1 MAARPGMSARGSREE
16 HAVTLAADQIEQ
28 LKAAISAQERLRPV
42 LGDESVDAAISLL
55 QAQLNTLFG
64 RDAAGGALTTEQ
76 AALNALQARVPAA
89 LADKARRTEASRR
102 SEVERRNVT
111 VLFADLTGFTALGE
125 RFDPEIIR
133 EFQDDLFDEIASVVY
148 AHEGFVEKFVGDAVL
163 AIFGAPLTHEDD
175 PARAL
180 RAALAMRERMDG
192 INERWVER
200 LGQPLQLHIGVN
212 SGPVVAGQIGTE
224 RGGGY
229 SVTGDTINTAS
240 RLQTAA
246 EPGQVLVSGSTY
258 RLARESFTFHQLKS
272 IKVRGKR
279 EPVTLYELI
288 RAKLFPGTGRGV
300 RGLDAPIVG
309 RAAEI
314 KKLKGITEAL
324 TAGTGQVVIVA
335 GEAGIGKSRLMAEWR
350 RSLEKDIRWLEGR
363 SYAGASGVPY
373 GPFADLTRRYV
384 GISDEDSESRA
395 GSRLRQALQR
405 VLPGGL
411 EANAL
416 VGSMLGMRL
425 ERDEEEHLATH
436 SPQEVQQRL
445 FALVEDL
452 LRRLAQQQPTVLV
465 LEDLHWADDSSLEL
479 VQHLL
484 PLVRQVPLAIVGVLR
499 RGEAEIPWLPVV
511 IERYAD
517 RLTHLEL
524 VPLARKSTVTL
535 VEELL
540 SSAGSLPDAVQE
552 LIIGK
557 AEGNPFFVEEV
568 IRTLI
573 ERGALE
579 RSADGRRWEMTSRI
593 EGITVPDTLQGVLMA
608 RLDRLGKEAKRIAQ
622 QAAVIGR
629 IFQQR
634 VLLKVAEDVARL
646 EADLGHLER
655 EELIRELRRDP
666 DLEYIFKHALTQEV
680 AYETLT
686 TPQRRDLHA
695 RVGAALEELVA
706 DRIGEYQAILGN
718 HFLRG
723 EVWDKAA
730 AYYREA
736 GDAAARLHAYPEASA
751 HYANA
756 RQALHSLPPND
767 DIRRQ
772 IIDLTLNQMG
782 VSWGA
787 EDPGSNLAKLAEAEA
802 LARALTAGGDRAGPD
817 RVRLAR
823 IQYWIGRIH
832 YYRDEPREAIA
843 YFQQVLAVGQE
854 LGDEGL
860 LAIPLAVMGR
870 ALVVQGHFDRA
881 IPVLA
886 RALGPLEKT
895 DEWLDWSFS
904 KAYHGVAI
912 AAGGQHAEGLAET
925 QEAVARAR
933 ETKNPTALAGCL
945 IVLAFHGCLSRDAQ
959 AFREAANAASAAGRL
974 AGNSLMISVGLGF
987 EAWALSRLGRH
998 DEAEARMSEAI
1009 GEADKI
1015 GGRIVAADWI
1025 AAANAELALTAG
1037 RPDEAVARAAPAIE
1051 KARAI
1056 GGIYGEAVAQ
1066 RIWGQALAR
1075 LQPSAPEE
1083 ADLHLATSM
1092 DLFQEGGCKL
1102 EVAHTHAAW
1111 GALLHDR
1118 GDLAGAAD
1126 HFGHAA
1132 ELLKAAGMPKIAK
1145 AAAANLR
1152 AARKEINVS

>member
-1 MAARPGMSARGSREE
+1 
-16 HAVTLAADQIEQ
+16 VTLVADQIEQ
-28 LKAAISAQERLRPV
+28 LRAAISAQEQLRSA

-55 QAQLNTLFG
+55 QAQLDALLAQQ
-64 RDAAGGALTTEQ
+64 AAGPAATTEE

-89 LADKARRTEASRR
+89 LADKARRTKASSR

-111 VLFADLTGFTALGE
+111 VLFADLSGFTALGE

-175 PARAL
+175 PERAL
-180 RAALAMRERMDG
+180 RAALAMRERMHRV
-192 INERWVER
+192 NERWVER
-200 LGQPLQLHIGVN
+200 LGEPLQLHIGIN
-212 SGPVVAGQIGTE
+212 SGPAVAGDIGPE
-224 RGGGY
+224 HGGGY

-246 EPGQVLVSGSTY
+246 QPGQILVSSSTY
-258 RLARESFTFHQLKS
+258 RLAREAFTFRQLKS

-279 EPVTLYELI
+279 EAVTAHELI
-288 RAKLFPGTGRGV
+288 RAKLYPGSGRGV
-300 RGLDAPIVG
+300 HGLDAPIVG
-309 RAAEI
+309 RETEIEKLRALAEGLI
-314 KKLKGITEAL
+314 
-324 TAGTGQVVIVA
+324 AGTGQIVMVA
-335 GEAGIGKSRLMAEWR
+335 GEAGIGKSRLMAEWH
-350 RSLEKDIRWLEGR
+350 RSIEEDVNWLEGR
-363 SYAGASGVPY
+363 SYAGASGVPF
-373 GPFADLTRRYV
+373 GPFADLTRRYA
-384 GISDEDSESRA
+384 GITDEDSESRA

-405 VLPGGL
+405 MLPGGL

-425 ERDEEEHLATH
+425 ERDEAEHLATH
-436 SPQEVQQRL
+436 SPQEVQERL
-445 FALVEDL
+445 FALIEDF
-452 LRRLAQQQPTVLV
+452 LRRLAQQRPSVLV
-465 LEDLHWADDSSLEL
+465 MEDLHWADDSSLEL
-479 VQHLL
+479 IQHLL
-484 PLVRQVPLAIVGVLR
+484 PLVRQVPLAIIGVLR
-499 RGEAEIPWLPVV
+499 RGEGEIPWWPVLT
-511 IERYAD
+511 ESYAD
-517 RLTHLEL
+517 RLTHIEL
-524 VPLARKSTVTL
+524 VPLARESTVTL

-540 SSAGSLPDAVQE
+540 SGTGTLPDSVQN

-573 ERGALE
+573 ERGGLD
-579 RSADGRRWEMTSRI
+579 RSPDGRGWVVTAAI
-593 EGITVPDTLQGVLMA
+593 EGMTVPDTLQGVLMA
-608 RLDRLGKEAKRIAQ
+608 RLDRLGSGTKRIAQ

-629 IFQQR
+629 IFPQR
-634 VLLKVAEDVARL
+634 VLLKLAEDVARM
-646 EADLGHLER
+646 EAGLSHLER

-666 DLEYIFKHALTQEV
+666 DLEYIFKHALTQDV

-686 TPQRRDLHA
+686 ASQRRELHA

-706 DRIGEYQAILGN
+706 DRIGEYHAILGG

-723 EVWDKAA
+723 EVWDKAFTH
-730 AYYREA
+730 YREA

-756 RQALHSLPPND
+756 LQALHSLPPND

-772 IIDLTLNQMG
+772 IIDLTLDQMG

-787 EDPGSNLAKLAEAEA
+787 EDPSSNLARLAEAEA
-802 LARALTAGGDRAGPD
+802 IARALPAASEGAGPD

-832 YYRDEPREAIA
+832 YYRDEPREAIG

-886 RALGPLEKT
+886 RALGPLEKS

-912 AAGGQHAEGLAET
+912 AAGGQYAEGLAET

-933 ETKNPTALAGCL
+933 ATQNPTALAGCL

-959 AFREAANAASAAGRL
+959 AFRDAAEAASAEGRV

-987 EAWALSRLGRH
+987 EAWALSRLGQYR
-998 DEAEARMSEAI
+998 DAEARMAEAI
-1009 GEADKI
+1009 GEAEKI

-1025 AAANAELALTAG
+1025 AAANAELALNAG
-1037 RPDEAVARAAPAIE
+1037 QPDEAVARVAPAME

-1056 GGIYGEAVAQ
+1056 GGIFGEAVAQ
-1066 RIWGQALAR
+1066 RVWGQALAQ
-1075 LQPSAPEE
+1075 LEPSAPEE
-1083 ADLHLATSM
+1083 VDSHLATSLE
-1092 DLFQEGGCKL
+1092 LFEAGGCQL

-1111 GALLHDR
+1111 GALLRDR
-1118 GDLAGAAD
+1118 GETA
-1126 HFGHAA
+1126 AA
-1132 ELLKAAGMPKIAK
+1132 EDHLGSASELLMAAGLPKPATE
-1145 AAAANLR
+1145 AEASLR
-1152 AARKEINVS
+1152 ATRKGIHAGR

>member
-1 MAARPGMSARGSREE
+1 
-16 HAVTLAADQIEQ
+16 VTLVADQIAQ
-28 LKAAISAQERLRPV
+28 LKAAISVQEQLRPV
-42 LGDESVDAAISLL
+42 LGDESVEAAISLL
-55 QAQLNTLFG
+55 QAQM
-64 RDAAGGALTTEQ
+64 DALLARQASAPAATTEE

-89 LADKARRTEASRR
+89 LADKARRTQPSGRTD
-102 SEVERRNVT
+102 VERRKVT
-111 VLFADLTGFTALGE
+111 VLFADLSGFTALGE

-148 AHEGFVEKFVGDAVL
+148 AHEGFVDKFVGDAVL

-175 PARAL
+175 PERAL
-180 RAALAMRERMDG
+180 RAALAMRERMDR

-200 LGQPLQLHIGVN
+200 LGEPLQLHIGIN
-212 SGPVVAGQIGTE
+212 SGLAVAGQIGPE
-224 RGGGY
+224 HGGGY

-246 EPGQVLVSGSTY
+246 QPGQILVSSSTH
-258 RLARESFTFHQLKS
+258 RLAREAFTFRPLKS
-272 IKVRGKR
+272 RKVRGKR
-279 EPVTLYELI
+279 EAVAVYELI
-288 RAKLFPGTGRGV
+288 RLKLYPGSGRGIS
-300 RGLDAPIVG
+300 GLSAPIVG
-309 RAAEI
+309 RETETETLTAVAER
-314 KKLKGITEAL
+314 LA
-324 TAGTGQVVIVA
+324 AGTGQIVLVS
-335 GEAGIGKSRLMAEWR
+335 GEAGIGKSRLMAEWQ
-350 RSLEKDIRWLEGR
+350 RSLPKDVRWLEGR

-373 GPFADLTRRYV
+373 GPFADLIRRYA
-384 GISDEDSESRA
+384 GITDQDSESRA
-395 GSRLRQALQR
+395 RSRLQQALKR
-405 VLPGGL
+405 LLPGGL
-411 EANAL
+411 EGKAL

-425 ERDEEEHLATH
+425 EPEEAEHLATH
-436 SPQEVQQRL
+436 SPQEVEQRL
-445 FALVEDL
+445 FALIEDF
-452 LRRLAQQQPTVLV
+452 LRRLAQQRPTVLV
-465 LEDLHWADDSSLEL
+465 MEDLHWADDSSLAL
-479 VQHLL
+479 IQHLL
-484 PLVRQVPLAIVGVLR
+484 PLVREVPLAIVGVLR
-499 RGEAEIPWLPVV
+499 RGEAQIPGWPVATDSH
-511 IERYAD
+511 AD
-517 RLTHLEL
+517 RLTHIEL
-524 VPLARKSTVTL
+524 VPLRRESTVTL
-535 VEELL
+535 VDQLL
-540 SSAGSLPDAVQE
+540 AGTGTLPDSVQN

-573 ERGALE
+573 ERGGLE
-579 RSADGRRWEMTSRI
+579 RSADGRQWVVTSVI
-593 EGITVPDTLQGVLMA
+593 EGMTVPDTLQGVLMA
-608 RLDRLGKEAKRIAQ
+608 RLDRLGSGTKRIAQ

-629 IFQQR
+629 VFQQR
-634 VLLKVAEDVARL
+634 VLLKLAEDVARL
-646 EADLGHLER
+646 EADLSHLER

-686 TPQRRDLHA
+686 APQRRELHA

-706 DRIGEYQAILGN
+706 DRIGEYQAILGW

-723 EVWDKAA
+723 EVWDKAS

-756 RQALHSLPPND
+756 LQALHALPPND

-787 EDPGSNLAKLAEAEA
+787 QDPGSNLAKLAEAEA
-802 LARALTAGGDRAGPD
+802 IARALPAASEGAGPD

-832 YYRDEPREAIA
+832 YYRDEPREAIG

-886 RALGPLEKT
+886 RALGPLEKS

-925 QEAVARAR
+925 EEAVARAR
-933 ETKNPTALAGCL
+933 ATKNPTALAGCL
-945 IVLAFHGCLSRDAQ
+945 IVLAFQGCLSRDAQ
-959 AFREAANAASAAGRL
+959 AFRDAADAATAAGRL

-998 DEAEARMSEAI
+998 DEAEARMAEAI
-1009 GEADKI
+1009 GEAEKI

-1025 AAANAELALTAG
+1025 AAANAELALNAG
-1037 RPDEAVARAAPAIE
+1037 RPEEAVARVAPAIE
-1051 KARAI
+1051 RARAI
-1056 GGIYGEAVAQ
+1056 GGIFGEAVAQ
-1066 RIWGQALAR
+1066 RTWGQALAK
-1075 LQPSAPEE
+1075 LQPSAPDEV
-1083 ADLHLATSM
+1083 DRHLATSLE
-1092 DLFQEGGCKL
+1092 LFEAGACKL

-1111 GALLHDR
+1111 GDILRDR
-1118 GDLAGAAD
+1118 GEMAAAED
-1126 HFGHAA
+1126 HLGQAT
-1132 ELLKAAGMPKIAK
+1132 ELLKAAGLRKPARE
-1145 AAAANLR
+1145 AEANLR
-1152 AARKEINVS
+1152 ATRKEIHVGR

>member
-1 MAARPGMSARGSREE
+1 
-16 HAVTLAADQIEQ
+16 VTLVADQITQ
-28 LKAAISAQERLRPV
+28 LRAAISAQDQLRPV
-42 LGDESVDAAISLL
+42 IGDESVDAALSVL
-55 QAQLNTLFG
+55 QAQLEVLLSQQAPPAQ
-64 RDAAGGALTTEQ
+64 DAAPRADSARPAATTEEE
-76 AALNALQARVPAA
+76 ALDALQARVPAA
-89 LADKARRTEASRR
+89 LADKARRTKASRR
-102 SEVERRNVT
+102 AEVERRNVT
-111 VLFADLTGFTALGE
+111 VLFADLSGFTALGE

-175 PARAL
+175 PERAL
-180 RAALAMRERMDG
+180 RAALAMRERMNG
-192 INERWVER
+192 INERWVDR
-200 LGQPLQLHIGVN
+200 LGQPLELHIGVN
-212 SGPVVAGQIGTE
+212 SGRVVAGQIGTGE
-224 RGGGY
+224 GGGY

-246 EPGQVLVSGSTY
+246 QPSQILVSSSTY
-258 RLARESFTFHQLKS
+258 RLARQAFTFRQLKS
-272 IKVRGKR
+272 INVRGKR
-279 EPVTLYELI
+279 EAVTVYELS
-288 RAKLFPGTGRGV
+288 RAKLYPGTARGV
-300 RGLDAPIVG
+300 RGLNAPMVG
-309 RAAEI
+309 RGTEI
-314 KKLKGITEAL
+314 EKLKGVTQGL
-324 TAGTGQVVIVA
+324 TAGTGQIVIVA

-350 RSLEKDIRWLEGR
+350 KSLEKDVRWLEGR

-373 GPFADLTRRYV
+373 GSFADLSRRYA

-395 GSRLRQALQR
+395 RSRMRQALKR
-405 VLPGGL
+405 ILPGGL
-411 EANAL
+411 ETNAL
-416 VGSMLGMRL
+416 VASMLGMRL
-425 ERDEEEHLATH
+425 ERDEAEHLATH
-436 SPQEVQQRL
+436 SPQEIQQRL
-445 FALVEDL
+445 FALIEDL

-465 LEDLHWADDSSLEL
+465 MEDLHWADDSSLEL
-479 VQHLL
+479 IQHLL

-499 RGEAEIPWLPVV
+499 RGEAEMPWWPVV
-511 IERYAD
+511 TENYAD

-524 VPLARKSTVTL
+524 VPLARASTVTL
-535 VEELL
+535 VEQLL
-540 SSAGSLPDAVQE
+540 SSNGLLPDVVQN

-573 ERGALE
+573 ERGGLE
-579 RSADGRRWEMTSRI
+579 RSDDGRRWVVTARI
-593 EGITVPDTLQGVLMA
+593 EGMNVPDTLQGVLMA
-608 RLDRLGKEAKRIAQ
+608 RLDRLEAGTKRIAQ

-634 VLLKVAEDVARL
+634 VLLKLAEDVARL
-646 EADLGHLER
+646 EADLSHLER

-686 TPQRRDLHA
+686 APQRRDLHA

-706 DRIGEYQAILGN
+706 DRIGEYQAILGG

-730 AYYREA
+730 AYFRDA

-751 HYANA
+751 HYAKA
-756 RQALHSLPPND
+756 LQALSTLPPAD
-767 DIRRQ
+767 EIRRQ
-772 IIDLTLNQMG
+772 IVDLTLNQMG

-787 EDPGSNLAKLAEAEA
+787 EDPGRNLAKLAEAEA
-802 LARALTAGGDRAGPD
+802 IARALPAADGGIGPD
-817 RVRLAR
+817 RARLAR

-832 YYRDEPREAIA
+832 YYRDEPREAIG
-843 YFQQVLAVGQE
+843 YFQQVLAAGQE

-912 AAGGQHAEGLAET
+912 AAAGQQPEGLAET
-925 QEAVARAR
+925 EEAVARAR

-945 IVLAFHGCLSRDAQ
+945 IVLAFHGCLSRDAR
-959 AFREAANAASAAGRL
+959 AFRDAADAASAAGRL

-987 EAWALSRLGRH
+987 EAWALSRLGQHHEAQERMAEANG
-998 DEAEARMSEAI
+998 EAE
-1009 GEADKI
+1009 KI
-1015 GGRIVAADWI
+1015 GGRLVAADWI
-1025 AAANAELALTAG
+1025 AAASAELALNAG
-1037 RPDEAVARAAPAIE
+1037 QPDEAVARIGPAIE

-1056 GGIYGEAVAQ
+1056 GGIFGEALAQ
-1066 RIWGQALAR
+1066 RTWGLALAQ
-1075 LQPSAPEE
+1075 LQPAEHEE
-1083 ADLHLATSM
+1083 ADLHLTTSIG
-1092 DLFQEGGCKL
+1092 LFGEGDCKL
-1102 EVAHTHAAW
+1102 EVAHTHLAW
-1111 GALLHDR
+1111 GELLRDR
-1118 GDLAGAAD
+1118 GDLPNAVDHLGQAADLFKAARLLKQAKEAGAA
-1126 HFGHAA
+1126 
-1132 ELLKAAGMPKIAK
+1132 
-1145 AAAANLR
+1145 LR
-1152 AARKEINVS
+1152 AARKETHARR